1 MIRADS
7 IPNPP
12 VSSERD
18 FTECHYRQL
27 LGLAKETYR
36 FARYDAID
44 WEARFILW
52 RHDLDFSL
60 NRAAALAR
68 IEAEEGVRTTYF
80 INLRSNFYNPLE
92 PDQLA
97 MIRRIID
104 LGHQIGLHFDASA
117 AGIGSAHE
125 LDVWVAREARWLS
138 EAFGVAPKAFSFHN
152 PTAAHLVH
160 EEESYGGLVNCY
172 SRRFKSEVPYCS
184 DSNGYWRFRRL
195 YDVLSTGTDP
205 RLQVLTHPGWWQ
217 RTPMPPRQRIF
228 RCAYGRAQR
237 TLAGY
242 DRDIKGFGRESL
254 SGAASAI
261 DFLRESAP
269 ERFDYFD
276 YLWNT
281 RRFDALLVELWRYH
295 LVLMRERFRRSG
307 ATVPSSLT
315 GTPPAGDDDQ
325 SVRPNIWVAALGE
338 PERTRVFGADIAIY
352 ARCAEV
358 SRNLIFAAPC
368 AVPEQD
374 LESGCVYLAGVASR
388 LLAVGDP

>member
-1 MIRADS
+1 M
-7 IPNPP
+7 PNPP
-12 VSSERD
+12 VASEND
-18 FTECHYRQL
+18 FTEGHYRQL

-36 FARYDAID
+36 FALYDAID
-44 WEARFILW
+44 WETRFILW
-52 RHDLDFSL
+52 RHDLDLSL

-68 IEAEEGVRTTYF
+68 IEADEGIRATYF
-80 INLRSNFYNPLE
+80 INPRSEFYNPLE
-92 PDQLA
+92 PDQSS

-117 AGIGSAHE
+117 AGTGSAHE
-125 LDVWVAREARWLS
+125 LDVGVAREARWLA
-138 EAFGVAPKAFSFHN
+138 EAFGEAPKAFSFHN

-195 YDVLSTGTDP
+195 YDVLCAGTDP

-217 RTPMPPRQRIF
+217 RAPMPPRQRIF
-228 RCAYGRAQR
+228 RCAYGRAHR

-242 DRDIKGFGRESL
+242 DRNIKGFGRENL

-261 DFLRESAP
+261 DFLRELAP

-281 RRFDALLVELWRYH
+281 RRFDSLLVELWRYH
-295 LVLMRERFRRSG
+295 LVLLHERCRRSG
-307 ATVPSSLT
+307 ATVLSSVT
-315 GTPPAGDDDQ
+315 GAPLAVDDAQ
-325 SVRPNIWVAALGE
+325 SVRPHFWVAALGE
-338 PERTRVFGADIAIY
+338 PERTRVFGTDVAVY

-358 SRNLIFAAPC
+358 SRNLTFAAPC
-368 AVPEQD
+368 AMPEQD

-388 LLAVGDP
+388 LLAVGDL